1 MKYLSLYI
9 LLFIP
14 LTCFSDDILSSLK
27 DCEIRSSNTL
37 GNNLLITNE
46 TKLLLEQSVISPRA
60 KKLIHYYSKLSV
72 QKWDKL
78 KTNCPKMAFN
88 LFMLNSAQSNEMF
101 PIVTAKGF
109 PLGESY
115 KFSLN
120 SVHQKVFK
128 RYTLNIINNFN
139 CGLPILSTYTNY
151 RPLSAIRE
159 IISHP
164 DYPTHSMSTVYK
176 CIDQVEKKIRKFIQF
191 KNRPRCN
198 GIFYLLNGNIGKTQ
212 KGKWIEKDLF
222 CEGYRSFQILDL
234 ITHQVQDLISTEA
247 YSIITSKGPF
257 KNENPAQK
265 CKHYY
270 YHSKRKSCYPK
281 D

>member
-9 LLFIP
+9 LLFLP
-14 LTCFSDDILSSLK
+14 LTCLGDDIISSLK
-27 DCEIRSSNTL
+27 NCEFRSSNSFD
-37 GNNLLITNE
+37 NNLLITEE
-46 TKLLLEQSVISPRA
+46 TDLLLEQLKVSPRA
-60 KKLIHYYSKLSV
+60 KKLIHYYSKLSS

-78 KTNCPKMAFN
+78 KINCPQMAFH
-88 LFMLNSAQSNEMF
+88 LFMLKAAQDNDMF

-159 IISHP
+159 IVSHP
-164 DYPTHSMSTVYK
+164 DYPKHSMSTVYK
-176 CIDQVEKKIRKFIQF
+176 CIDQVETKIRKFI
-191 KNRPRCN
+191 
-198 GIFYLLNGNIGKTQ
+198 
-212 KGKWIEKDLF
+212 
-222 CEGYRSFQILDL
+222 
-234 ITHQVQDLISTEA
+234 
-247 YSIITSKGPF
+247 
-257 KNENPAQK
+257 
-265 CKHYY
+265 
-270 YHSKRKSCYPK
+270 
-281 D
+281 